1 MPKKAPA
8 EERLL
13 LGAEQLSRRCHA
25 EGFPFADTSQ
35 LNPLDVTAGQPRAL
49 AALEFGL
56 DCRSAG
62 FNVYVSGPSGTGRQS
77 TVLSLLRARARTE
90 PVPQDR
96 IYVHNFKNTDEPR
109 YLDLPSGSARQAS
122 LQLNQVLQR
131 IRQELPALFE
141 GQAFETRRQDLLGHF
156 EAERNR
162 VLEGIQAEAERRH
175 FRVQFAEG
183 AVVTVPLVDGE
194 PLRRDQ
200 FSKLEED
207 RKRELAEESE
217 NLQATIL
224 GAVNELR
231 RLESETRQAVQ
242 GLEKEVAREFLD
254 GVLRP
259 MREDC
264 ASVPALLEHLGDL
277 EEDLLGRLDEF
288 RHERDEH
295 ALLALSLHGRPS
307 SPVDRYRLNVFVT
320 HEDGEG
326 APVVYETNP
335 TYYNLFGGIEYRP
348 HNGNLVTDFAMIRA
362 GAVHRAN
369 GGYLLLQVR
378 DVLSNPFSWDALKR
392 MIRNS
397 EARVENLGEQ
407 FRLIPVATLKPQ
419 APPVNVKIVLIG
431 SPLLHHLLLGLD
443 EDFRK
448 FFKIKADFDDEMPRN
463 PETELL
469 YARFLAGRARED
481 DLLPFEAGAVASVVE
496 HGARLAQHQDRLS
509 TQFMEIA
516 DVAREASY
524 WAARSSRPRVS
535 AADIQHTLDQRR
547 FRSNLLEDKVQE
559 LIDEAVVRIEV
570 TGEAVGQINGLSVL
584 DLGDYEF
591 GRPSRISARVS
602 LGKEG
607 VVDIERECETS
618 GKLHSKGVLILSGF
632 LSGRYADR
640 APLSVSISLG
650 FEQTYEEIDGD
661 SASSTEVYAIL
672 SALSGVPLRQS
683 VAVTGSVDQ
692 FGNVQAIGGVNE
704 KVEGFFEVCRSRGLN
719 RRQGVLIPRTNLSH
733 LMLRHEVQ
741 EAVAKGRFH
750 IWAISHVD
758 EGIEI
763 LTGLAAGKRR
773 SDGRYP
779 RTTVNG
785 QVQRRLEQM
794 AEDLREFADGG
805 GGR

>member
-1 MPKKAPA
+1 MAKKAPI

-13 LGAEQLSRRCHA
+13 LGVEQLARRCLV
-25 EGFPFADTSQ
+25 ESLPFQDTSE
-35 LNPLDVTAGQPRAL
+35 LEPLEVTAGQPRAM

-56 DCRSAG
+56 DTRAGG
-62 FNVYVSGPSGTGRQS
+62 FNVYIAGPSGTGRQS
-77 TVLSLLRARARTE
+77 TALSLLRARALDE
-90 PVPQDR
+90 AVPPDLV
-96 IYVHNFKNTDEPR
+96 YLYNFRNPDEPR
-109 YLDLPSGSARQAS
+109 CLELPSGTARSTARLLDEQ
-122 LQLNQVLQR
+122 LQR
-131 IRQELPALFE
+131 LRQELPALFE
-141 GQAFETRRQDLLGHF
+141 SQAFETRRQGLLGRF

-162 VLEGIQAEAERRH
+162 ILEEVQAEAERRN

-200 FSKLEED
+200 FSRLDEE
-207 RKRELAEESE
+207 RRRELAEGSE
-217 NLQATIL
+217 ILQTKIL

-231 RLESETRQAVQ
+231 RQESETRRAVRE
-242 GLEKEVAREFLD
+242 LEKEMAREFLD
-254 GVLRP
+254 GQLRDLTE
-259 MREDC
+259 RF
-264 ASVPALLEHLGDL
+264 ARVPALLEHLRDL
-277 EEDLLGRLDEF
+277 QEDLCEHLDEF
-288 RHERDEH
+288 RQDREEH
-295 ALLALSLHGRPS
+295 GLLAMTLRGRS
-307 SPVDRYRLNVFVT
+307 GSPVDRYRLNVFVT
-320 HEDGEG
+320 HEDSCG

-348 HNGNLVTDFAMIRA
+348 HNSNLVTDFTMIRS
-362 GAVHRAN
+362 GAVHRAS
-369 GGYLLLQVR
+369 GGYLLLQAR

-392 MIRNS
+392 MIRS
-397 EARVENLGEQ
+397 GEARVENLGEQ

-419 APPVNVKIVLIG
+419 APAVQVKIVLIG
-431 SPLLHHLLLGLD
+431 SHHLYHLLLSLD

-448 FFKIKADFDDEMPRN
+448 FFKIKADFDDEMARN

-481 DLLPFEAGAVASVVE
+481 GLLPFEAGAVAAVIE
-496 HGARLAQHQDRLS
+496 HGARLAEHQDRLS

-524 WAARSSRPRVS
+524 WASKDSRRQVC
-535 AADIQHTLDQRR
+535 AADIQHTLRQRR
-547 FRSNLLEDKVQE
+547 FRTNLVEDKIQE
-559 LIDEAVVRIEV
+559 MIDESVLRIEV
-570 TGEAVGQINGLSVL
+570 TGEAVGQVNGLAVL

-591 GRPSRISARVS
+591 GRPSRITARVS

-618 GKLHSKGVLILSGF
+618 GKIHSKGVLILGGF
-632 LSGRYADR
+632 LSGRFADR
-640 APLSVSISLG
+640 APLSVSISVG
-650 FEQTYEEIDGD
+650 FEQTYEEVEGD

-672 SALSGVPLRQS
+672 SALAGIPIRQG

-704 KVEGFFEVCRSRGLN
+704 KIEGFFEVCRSRGLN
-719 RRQGVLIPRTNLSH
+719 RRQGVVIPRANLPH
-733 LMLRHEVQ
+733 LMLRQEVQ
-741 EAVAKGRFH
+741 EAVARGRFH
-750 IWAISHVD
+750 LWAVGHVD

-763 LTGLAAGKRR
+763 LTGMPAGRRR
-773 SDGRYP
+773 SDGRYA

-785 QVQRRLEQM
+785 QVQQRLERM
-794 AEDLREFADGG
+794 AEDLQEFSE

>member
-1 MPKKAPA
+1 MAKKAPI

-13 LGAEQLSRRCHA
+13 LVAEQLSRRCPV
-25 EGFPFADTSQ
+25 EGFSFQDTSQ
-35 LNPLDVTAGQPRAL
+35 LEPLEVTAGQPRAL

-56 DCRSAG
+56 DSRSSG
-62 FNVYVSGPSGTGRQS
+62 FNVYISGHSGTGRQS
-77 TVLSLLRARARTE
+77 TALSLLQARARTE

-96 IYVHNFKNTDEPR
+96 VYVHNFKNHDEPR
-109 YLDLPSGSARQAS
+109 YLDLPSGNARTIARQVDE
-122 LQLNQVLQR
+122 QLQR
-131 IRQELPALFE
+131 IRQELPTLFE
-141 GQAFETRRQDLLGHF
+141 SQAFETRRQGLLSHF

-162 VLEGIQAEAERRH
+162 VLEEVQAEAERRH

-194 PLRRDQ
+194 PLKREQ
-200 FSKLEED
+200 FSRLEEE

-217 NLQATIL
+217 TLQTTIL
-224 GAVNELR
+224 AAVNELR
-231 RLESETRQAVQ
+231 RMESETRRGVQ
-242 GLEKEVAREFLD
+242 GLEKEMAREFLE
-254 GVLRP
+254 GMLRDL
-259 MREDC
+259 REEF
-264 ASVPALLEHLGDL
+264 SGTPALMEHLQEI
-277 EEDLLGRLDEF
+277 EEDILDRLDDF
-288 RHERDEH
+288 RHEREEH
-295 ALLALSLHGRPS
+295 SLLALTLHGRPT

-320 HEDGEG
+320 HEQAQG

-348 HNGNLVTDFAMIRA
+348 HNGNLVTDFTMIRA
-362 GAVHRAN
+362 GAVHRAS
-369 GGYLLLQVR
+369 GGYLLLQAR

-392 MIRNS
+392 LIRS
-397 EARVENLGEQ
+397 GEARVENLGEQ

-431 SPLLHHLLLGLD
+431 SPLMHHLLLSLD

-448 FFKIKADFDDEMPRN
+448 FFKIKADFDDEMART

-481 DLLPFEAGAVASVVE
+481 GLLPFDAGAVAAAVE
-496 HGARLAQHQDRLS
+496 HGARLAEHQDRLS

-524 WAARSSRPRVS
+524 WAAKASRRRVT

-547 FRSNLLEDKVQE
+547 FRSNLIEDKLQE
-559 LIDEAVVRIEV
+559 MIDQAVLRFDV
-570 TGEAVGQINGLSVL
+570 TGEVVGQANGLSVL

-591 GRPSRISARVS
+591 GRPSRITARVS

-618 GKLHSKGVLILSGF
+618 GKIHSKGVLILSGF
-632 LSGRYADR
+632 LSGRFAER

-650 FEQTYEEIDGD
+650 FEQTYDEIEGD

-672 SALSGVPLRQS
+672 SALSGVPLRQCI
-683 VAVTGSVDQ
+683 AVTGSVDQ

-704 KVEGFFEVCRSRGLN
+704 KIEGFFEVCRSRGLT
-719 RRQGVLIPRTNLSH
+719 RKQGVLIPRTNLPH
-733 LMLRHEVQ
+733 LMLRREVQ

-750 IWAISHVD
+750 LWAISHVD
-758 EGIEI
+758 EGLEI
-763 LTGLAAGKRR
+763 LTGMPAGRRR
-773 SDGRYP
+773 SDGRYA

-785 QVQRRLEQM
+785 QVQLRLEQM
-794 AEDLREFADGG
+794 AEDLRDFVDGG
-805 GGR
+805 RR